1 MKADARHSL
10 NVAARL
16 LVAFLWS
23 ASAMAQSEIPATT
36 YDGLER
42 VDSARLDILY
52 WRPGASLAPYKRI
65 ALLDCPVEFV
75 KDWELNQGERRK
87 VYRATAEDMERIR
100 GLLAEEFRIVFTR
113 ALQAGGY
120 EIVDAVADDVL
131 LLRPAIVN
139 LDVAAPDLQV
149 PGNVINYVATTGEMT
164 LFMELY
170 DSATNSPIGRVI
182 DRQEGSET
190 GGFQISDSV
199 TNRAEADRILGGWA
213 GVLVEALDAQWSA
226 SR

>member
-1 MKADARHSL
+1 M
-10 NVAARL
+10 
-16 LVAFLWS
+16 
-23 ASAMAQSEIPATT
+23 
-36 YDGLER
+36 
-42 VDSARLDILY
+42 
-52 WRPGASLAPYKRI
+52 
-65 ALLDCPVEFV
+65 
-75 KDWELNQGERRK
+75 
-87 VYRATAEDMERIR
+87 
-100 GLLAEEFRIVFTR
+100 
-113 ALQAGGY
+113 
-120 EIVDAVADDVL
+120 L

-149 PGNVINYVATTGEMT
+149 PGNVVNYVATTGEMT
-164 LFMELY
+164 LYMELY

-199 TNRAEADRILGGWA
+199 TNRAEADRILQGWV

>member
-1 MKADARHSL
+1 
-10 NVAARL
+10 
-16 LVAFLWS
+16 
-23 ASAMAQSEIPATT
+23 MAQSEIPATT

-65 ALLDCPVEFV
+65 ALLDCAVEFV
-75 KDWELNQGERRK
+75 KDWELNQDERRK
-87 VYRATAEDMERIR
+87 VYQATAEDMERIR
-100 GLLAEEFRIVFTR
+100 GLLAEEFRVVFTR

-139 LDVAAPDLQV
+139 LDVAAPDIAGV
-149 PGNVINYVATTGEMT
+149 PGNVVNYVATTGEMT
-164 LFMELY
+164 LYMELY

-190 GGFQISDSV
+190 GGIQISDRV

-213 GVLVEALDAQWSA
+213 GVLVEALDARWSA
-226 SR
+226 GR